1 MTATTLDRW
10 VSWRLAGII
19 AAFAT
24 LSLLATLVLVR
35 ERFNALEIWM
45 AERQLERVERVLAE
59 ERAEVERLAAD
70 YANWDDT
77 LDYLVGQRPD
87 YVTVNL
93 PRNTGENLNVD
104 AVVLRRA
111 GDALVLA
118 IDFGADAD
126 FQPWDDGAIDA
137 LQTAQ
142 PTWPSDG
149 VLRRDA
155 RLLFIDGQP
164 AVAGRA
170 TVSDSA
176 MEVPAAGSL
185 TFVRIL
191 RDEDLERLAGL
202 AGAPFRIEP
211 IDDGPAPPK
220 VVVSAGGW
228 LARERLDG
236 TVQVRVDVPA
246 LLTAELLATA
256 SALVVMGM
264 LNLVICVLWVRA
276 AIRRKVT
283 GRLGQFA
290 ALSRRMNE
298 TGLGDERWPV
308 TGEDEIDRL
317 ALALNHLV
325 DDLDRHR
332 AALDRLAYED
342 AVTGLPN
349 RRRLLELMAERVAAP
364 PAASALVYI
373 DLVGFKPINDAL
385 GHAAGDA
392 VLRRLAERMAALPE
406 PVACAARIG
415 GDEFGLLL
423 EGVGQED
430 AARWFATV
438 VDGLVEEV
446 DYGGQR
452 VRFDLL
458 AGIAERPADGDASA
472 WLSMA
477 DLAMYAVRRQRTGRI
492 GLYSAALGA
501 AAQSR
506 HVIATRLRHAI
517 EAGRLEAWFQPLV
530 RLHDNAAVGVEALA
544 RWRIDDA
551 WVPPSEFIPVAEE
564 EGLMPALTLLML
576 DQACKLLQ
584 AASAAGRADLVCSVN
599 VSALHVTD
607 PRLPDAWS
615 ARVAACGIDPKR
627 IAFEVTEDAFESRP
641 EWIAATF
648 QAIRSRGFQL
658 WLDDFGTGHSSLA
671 RLRDYPFDVLKVD
684 RSFVRSR
691 TEPKAA
697 GLLEGIVRFGQR
709 IGLTVTAEG
718 VETADDLEAL
728 KAMGCDRAQGF
739 HLARPMPAGDLL
751 AWLDARRG

>member
-1 MTATTLDRW
+1 VTSLTLDRW
-10 VSWRLAGII
+10 VSRRLAGII
-19 AAFAT
+19 TAFAAI
-24 LSLLATLVLVR
+24 SLLATLVVVR
-35 ERFNALEIWM
+35 ERFNTLEVWL
-45 AERQLERVERVLAE
+45 AERQLERVERVLE
-59 ERAEVERLAAD
+59 QERGEVERLAAD

-77 LDYLVGQRPD
+77 LDYLNGERPD
-87 YVTVNL
+87 YVTVNF

-118 IDFGADAD
+118 IDFDAEDD
-126 FQPWDDGAIDA
+126 FQAWDDPSIAA
-137 LQTAQ
+137 LQSAL
-142 PTWPSDG
+142 PAWPSDG
-149 VLRRDA
+149 ALRRDA
-155 RLLFIDGQP
+155 RLLFIDGRA

-170 TVSDSA
+170 SISDSA
-176 MEVPAAGSL
+176 MEAPAAGSL

-191 RDEDLERLAGL
+191 SDEDLERLAGL
-202 AGAPFRIEP
+202 AGAPFRLEP
-211 IDDGPAPPK
+211 IDTGPAPPR
-220 VVVSAGGW
+220 VVAASKGL
-228 LARERLDG
+228 LARERFDG

-246 LLTAELLATA
+246 LLTGELFATA
-256 SALVVMGM
+256 SVLAIMAM
-264 LNLVICVLWVRA
+264 LNLVVCVVWVRA
-276 AIRRKVT
+276 VLRRKVT
-283 GRLGQFA
+283 GRLGLFA
-290 ALSRRMNE
+290 DLSRRMNE
-298 TGLGDERWPV
+298 SGLGGERWPV
-308 TGEDEIDRL
+308 SGDDEIDRL
-317 ALALNHLV
+317 ALALNQLV

-349 RRRLLELMAERVAAP
+349 RRRLLELMAERVVGPAAP
-364 PAASALVYI
+364 SALVYI

-392 VLRRLAERMAALPE
+392 VLRRLAERMAALPA
-406 PVACAARIG
+406 PVACAARVG

-423 EGVGQED
+423 DGVGQEE

-438 VDGLVEEV
+438 VDGLVDQVE
-446 DYGGQR
+446 YGGQR
-452 VRFDLL
+452 VRFDLI
-458 AGIAERPADGDASA
+458 AGIAGCPTDGDASA

-477 DLAMYAVRRQRTGRI
+477 DLAMYAVRRQRSGRI
-492 GLYSAALGA
+492 GLYAPALGT

-506 HVIATRLRHAI
+506 HVIATRLREAI
-517 EAGRLEAWFQPLV
+517 EARAVDAWFQPLV
-530 RLHDNAAVGVEALA
+530 RLRDDTVVGVEALA
-544 RWRIDDA
+544 RWRVDDA

-576 DQACKLLQ
+576 RQACELLH
-584 AASAAGRADLVCSVN
+584 AASASGSADLVCSVN
-599 VSALHVTD
+599 VSAFHVTD
-607 PRLPDAWS
+607 PRLPEQWS
-615 ARVAACGIDPKR
+615 TVVASYGIDPRR

-684 RSFVRSR
+684 RSFVHSR
-691 TEPKAA
+691 LEPKAA

-709 IGLTVTAEG
+709 IGLTITAEG

-728 KAMGCDRAQGF
+728 KSMGCDRAQGF
-739 HLARPMPAGDLL
+739 HLARPMPAGALI